1 MTIISNEELSTQAY
15 KKVKDM
21 IISGYLKPGQKI
33 VQDKLAEEL
42 GISRTPLRSAL
53 QMLVNDFLIES
64 LPKRGMIVKDFT
76 DQEILE
82 IYDCRIAFECMAVPL
97 FTKNASQEQIDGL
110 SALFKPF
117 LNGTE
122 INRKSYQ
129 DADIIFHDSII
140 KFCGNIFLYNLF
152 QKGNLLVCIDLIG
165 LVRPPLETL
174 QEHLDIINAI
184 NERDHKKATKLMKSH
199 LNISKELIK
208 KNNEF

>member
-82 IYDCRIAFECMAVPL
+82 IYDCRIAFTKTLIL
-97 FTKNASQEQIDGL
+97 FFMIAS
-110 SALFKPF
+110 SNFV
-117 LNGTE
+117 E
-122 INRKSYQ
+122 IFFCTICSKKE
-129 DADIIFHDSII
+129 IF
-140 KFCGNIFLYNLF
+140 
-152 QKGNLLVCIDLIG
+152 
-165 LVRPPLETL
+165 
-174 QEHLDIINAI
+174 
-184 NERDHKKATKLMKSH
+184 
-199 LNISKELIK
+199 
-208 KNNEF
+208 

>member
-117 LNGTE
+117 LNGTK

>member
-208 KNNEF
+208 KNDEF